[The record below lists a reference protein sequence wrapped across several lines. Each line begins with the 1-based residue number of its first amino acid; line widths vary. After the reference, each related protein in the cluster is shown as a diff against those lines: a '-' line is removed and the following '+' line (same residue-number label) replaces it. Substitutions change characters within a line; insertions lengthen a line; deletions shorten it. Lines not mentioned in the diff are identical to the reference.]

1 MPPAPD
7 PLPPPTSDRS
17 ALWRDVALV
26 AAATVLVWVLSIDVE
41 FSERL
46 LAWTRDN
53 ENLQLDELPTVLIF
67 LSASLAWLT
76 WRRYRE
82 AAREIE
88 RRKVAEGRLEEAML
102 DNRRLAQGYL
112 EVQESERR
120 HLAHELHDE
129 LGQYLNAI
137 KIDAVALRNLPQSD
151 GPSSRESAL
160 GIIRNVDHVHAT
172 VRDMMQRLRPAGLDE
187 LGLGAALEQCVDTW
201 RQRCPD
207 TRFALDLDGDLDSL
221 GEAVNL
227 TVYRLVQEGLT
238 NATRHAQASRVDVRI
253 RRTTAACPARAL
265 PGAEGDEIVAELSDD
280 GRGADLTRPRRGLG
294 LLGMRE
300 RVGALGGRL
309 AIDSSPGNG
318 FRLTAVL
325 PAGHPESDVGAIARP
340 AEAES
345 HP

>member
-1 MPPAPD
+1 MPPAPE
-7 PLPPPTSDRS
+7 PLPQPASDRS
-17 ALWRDVALV
+17 TLWRDVAFV
-26 AAATVLVWVLSIDVE
+26 AAATVLVWLLAIDVE

-46 LAWTRDN
+46 LSWTRDN

-82 AAREIE
+82 AAREID
-88 RRKVAEGRLEEAML
+88 RRRLAEARLEEAML
-102 DNRRLAQGYL
+102 DNRRLAQEYL

-137 KIDAVALRNLPQSD
+137 KIDAVALRNLPEP
-151 GPSSRESAL
+151 GGAASRESAL
-160 GIIRNVDHVHAT
+160 GIIRNVDHVHTT

-201 RQRCPD
+201 RQRCPE
-207 TRFALDLDGDLDSL
+207 TRFSLELEGDLDSL

-227 TVYRLVQEGLT
+227 TVYRFVQEGLT
-238 NATRHAQASRVDVRI
+238 NATRHAQARHVDVRI
-253 RRTTAACPARAL
+253 RRAAPTARQ
-265 PGAEGDEIVAELSDD
+265 GATGRGHDEIVAELADD
-280 GRGADLTRPRRGLG
+280 GRGADLGQPRRGLG

-300 RVGALGGRL
+300 RVAALGGQL
-309 AIDSSPGNG
+309 AIESAPGQG
-318 FRLTAVL
+318 FRLVAAL
-325 PAGHPESDVGAIARP
+325 PASPAAPDAAGVSYPPETEPLA
-340 AEAES
+340 
-345 HP
+345 